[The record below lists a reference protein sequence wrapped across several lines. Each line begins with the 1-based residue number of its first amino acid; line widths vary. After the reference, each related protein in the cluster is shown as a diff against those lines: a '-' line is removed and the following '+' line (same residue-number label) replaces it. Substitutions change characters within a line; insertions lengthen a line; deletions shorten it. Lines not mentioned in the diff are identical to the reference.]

1 MRGVE
6 KGRDGALFVEA
17 GACGE
22 REHIDAAQ
30 PAVGRLV
37 HQAFYGSSGFGVSR
51 LPQTCEQRFGLTH
64 LAMLGILAISA
75 KAVPSGTGNPVSR
88 SLSKLNFAYVYA
100 WERSM
105 GRFLHISVSIVLGF
119 VTLTG
124 AATAQSAPPG
134 RIGRLAYI
142 NGPVSFHDEDQTQW
156 APAIVNRPLSTGD
169 SLWTEPNARSEASIS
184 C

>member
-17 GACGE
+17 CACGE

-30 PAVGRLV
+30 LAVGRLV

-64 LAMLGILAISA
+64 LAMLGLPAISA

-100 WERSM
+100 SERSM
-105 GRFLHISVSIVLGF
+105 GRFLHISVPLVLAF
-119 VTLTG
+119 VPLPVPPNP
-124 AATAQSAPPG
+124 QSHPPG
-134 RIGRLAYI
+134 
-142 NGPVSFHDEDQTQW
+142 
-156 APAIVNRPLSTGD
+156 
-169 SLWTEPNARSEASIS
+169 
-184 C
+184 